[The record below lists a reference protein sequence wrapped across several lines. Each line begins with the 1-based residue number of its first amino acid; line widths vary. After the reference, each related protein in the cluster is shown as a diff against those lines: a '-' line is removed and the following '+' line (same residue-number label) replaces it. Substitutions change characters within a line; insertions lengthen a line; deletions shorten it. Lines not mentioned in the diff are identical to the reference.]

1 MEEKKL
7 QGVPGKS
14 WQRGGESSFPYL
26 PQGTA
31 LTMEDSSVTPPL
43 GSGRVK
49 TDSGKCSK
57 MFRKTVWRVLKKLE
71 IELPY
76 APAITALGIHTRNQN

>member
-1 MEEKKL
+1 MERKNYKVFQEKLAEKL
-7 QGVPGKS
+7 RNQTFHTCHKV
-14 WQRGGESSFPYL
+14 
-26 PQGTA
+26 A

-57 MFRKTVWRVLKKLE
+57 MF
-71 IELPY
+71 
-76 APAITALGIHTRNQN
+76 